1 MQQRNYKEN
10 IIWTWQQ
17 LNGMRLRILGSCMIG
32 MLRICVSLA
41 FVWICKV
48 VVDVATTQH
57 GAHIWEWIGVMIGI
71 ILVQVAI
78 SAWNTRVRERNRI
91 VITNELRQRFF
102 GKAMKAE
109 WHGRETLHSGDT
121 LNRLEGDIK
130 TISSTVSEQI
140 PFLLIACFQL
150 IAASFVLFSMQKNL
164 LWVLLIIMPIALIVS
179 KIYFKILR
187 KLTAEIREKDSSIQS
202 HMQESLLKRILILS
216 MSREEDSVNQLGDLQ
231 NDLTKVTMTRV
242 TYSNRSRIFI
252 QLGFMAGYVVTFCW
266 SAFGLISGAVTY
278 GMMTACLQ
286 LVNQVQNP
294 ILDMSHYLP
303 SLVQSLTSVD
313 RLRELADMKEEE
325 RGEEHLMEGPL
336 GIRIRGLKYTYPGN
350 DHATI
355 EYLDYDFRPGVST
368 AIVGETG
375 SGKSTLMR
383 LILNLLKAD
392 EGSIT
397 LYNDSEEKEMNA
409 AMRCNFR
416 FVPQGNSLM
425 SGTVRQNLLL
435 GNAQATEEEMRQALK
450 LAAADF
456 VFSRPEGL
464 DTPCSEQGSGLSEG
478 QAQRIAIAR
487 ALLQKGSIILMD
499 EACSSVDT
507 QTEKRILENLRNGI
521 NNKTIIW
528 ITHHAAVQEYMG
540 NCLQM

>member
-1 MQQRNYKEN
+1 
-10 IIWTWQQ
+10 
-17 LNGMRLRILGSCMIG
+17 
-32 MLRICVSLA
+32 
-41 FVWICKV
+41 
-48 VVDVATTQH
+48 
-57 GAHIWEWIGVMIGI
+57 
-71 ILVQVAI
+71 
-78 SAWNTRVRERNRI
+78 
-91 VITNELRQRFF
+91 
-102 GKAMKAE
+102 MKAE
-109 WHGRETLHSGDT
+109 WHGRETLHTGDT

-140 PFLLIACFQL
+140 PFLIIACFQL
-150 IAASFVLFSMQKNL
+150 IAASFVLFSMQRNL

-187 KLTAEIREKDSSIQS
+187 KLTAEIREQDSSIQS

-216 MSREEDSVNQLGDLQ
+216 MSREDDSVDKLGELQ
-231 NDLTKVTMTRV
+231 NDLMKSTMKRV
-242 TYSNRSRIFI
+242 TYGNRSRIFI

-266 SAFGLISGAVTY
+266 SAFGLITGTVTY

-313 RLRELADMKEEE
+313 RLRELADLKEEE
-325 RGEEHLMEGPL
+325 HSEEHLMTGPL
-336 GIRIRGLKYTYPGN
+336 GIRICGLKYTYPGN
-350 DHATI
+350 KNATI
-355 EYLDYDFRPGVST
+355 NNLNYDFKPGVNT

-383 LILNLLKAD
+383 LTLSLLKAD
-392 EGSIT
+392 EGSII
-397 LYNDSEEKEMNA
+397 LYNEKEEQEMNA
-409 AMRCNFR
+409 SMRCNFR

-435 GNAQATEEEMRQALK
+435 GNAEANEEEMRNALK

-456 VFSRPEGL
+456 VFARPEGL

-478 QAQRIAIAR
+478 QAQRVAIAR

-499 EACSSVDT
+499 EACSSVDP
-507 QTEKRILENLRNGI
+507 QTERRILENLKNGI
-521 NNKTIIW
+521 KDKTIIW
-528 ITHHAAVQEYMG
+528 ITHHAAVQEYMN
-540 NCLQM
+540 NCLSL